1 VDGSVRRSTVPV
13 ENFDMRAE
21 GSQMAE
27 PMSDQLPLT
36 VEYVDGAV
44 VLLDQTALPDEERY
58 VRCTTWE
65 RVARAISDLEV
76 RGAPAI
82 GVSAA
87 LGLALAAE
95 GSTAVTAADLRA
107 ELDGVAE
114 ALVATRPTAVNLAWA
129 VAEVLAAADGADG
142 AGETVEAVQE
152 AVSACARR
160 LHAEDLAV
168 CRAIGDAG
176 AALLTG
182 VTDVV
187 THCNAGALATVGYG
201 TALGVVRSAHRD
213 NTGLHVW
220 VDETRPVLQG
230 ARLTAFE
237 LGRDGIDCT
246 VIADGAAASV
256 LAAGRAGAAVVGAD
270 RIAANGDVA
279 NKIGTYGLAVAC
291 RHHGVPFY
299 VAAPLSTIDPDTPD
313 GAAIVIEQ
321 RPAAEVGEYGGRPIT
336 PAGARVYNPAFDVTP
351 ADLVD
356 GIVTEVGVLRA
367 PYGPA
372 IAGALRGGR

>member
-1 VDGSVRRSTVPV
+1 MTGERTDPY
-13 ENFDMRAE
+13 
-21 GSQMAE
+21 
-27 PMSDQLPLT
+27 PPT

-44 VLLDQTALPDEERY
+44 VLLDQTALPEAERY
-58 VRCTTWE
+58 VRCEGWQ
-65 RVARAISDLEV
+65 RVAQAIVDLEV

-82 GVSAA
+82 GITAA
-87 LGLALAAE
+87 FGLALAAE
-95 GSTAVTAADLRA
+95 GSQAGSADGLLA
-107 ELDGVAE
+107 ELGEVAE

-129 VAEVLAAADGADG
+129 VESVLGEARGAAGGGTDDIRR
-142 AGETVEAVQE
+142 AV
-152 AVSACARR
+152 VVCAQR
-160 LHAEDLAV
+160 LAAEDLAT

-176 AALLTG
+176 APLLVG
-182 VTDVV
+182 IDEVI

-201 TALGVVRSAHRD
+201 TALGVIRSAHLD
-213 NTGLHVW
+213 NPDLHVW
-220 VDETRPVLQG
+220 ADETRPVFQG

-237 LGRDGIDCT
+237 LGRDGIACT

-256 LAAGRAGAAVVGAD
+256 LRGGGVGAAIVGAD

-279 NKIGTYGLAVAC
+279 NKIGTYGLAVAA

-313 GAAIVIEQ
+313 GSAIEIEQ
-321 RPAAEVGEYGGRPIT
+321 RPGAEVAQYRGSAIT
-336 PAGARVYNPAFDVTP
+336 PAGAAVHNPAFDVTP

-356 GIVTEVGVLRA
+356 AIITEAGVLRA

-372 IAGALRGGR
+372 IEAALGGRGTKAGG